1 MHPRKQLIKEGII
14 NENKQISRIYI
25 SKFYK
30 EQLVKFDK
38 LGIGNLTENGVII
51 TPELI
56 AITKK
61 RLNQLQS
68 FKERRKVGE
77 NNEAV

>member
-61 RLNQLQS
+61 RLKQLRS
-68 FKERRKVGE
+68 FKERRRGGE
-77 NNEAV
+77 NNVM

>member
-38 LGIGNLTENGVII
+38 LGIGKLTEHGIII

-61 RLNQLQS
+61 RLSQLLS
-68 FKERRKVGE
+68 LKERSGEGE
-77 NNEAV
+77 NK

>member
-1 MHPRKQLIKEGII
+1 MHPRKQLIEDGII

-30 EQLVKFDK
+30 EQLAKFDK
-38 LGIGNLTENGVII
+38 LGIGKLTENGIII

-77 NNEAV
+77 NNVM